1 MTNPSMRD
9 RLRAIRPPVN
19 ELAPFDTEAAA
30 SDPRELF
37 EQWLETA
44 ITNDVSQP
52 TAMTLS
58 TATADGAPSA
68 RTLLLKDL
76 TAEGFW
82 FASLTTAQKG
92 ADLTAN
98 PRAALTFY
106 WPEHGRQVRVV
117 GTVREGPRAVSERD
131 FLARHPTARARAMAG
146 DQSEPLPDAGT
157 VQSRMD
163 AARHLLALTPD
174 FVPES
179 WAAFVVEPETVE
191 FWQAADG
198 HEESRLRYRRAG
210 GAAGTE
216 AGTEADTAA
225 GTDWVRERLWP

>member
-9 RLRAIRPPVN
+9 RLRAIRPPAN

-30 SDPRELF
+30 SNPLELF
-37 EQWLETA
+37 EQWLESA
-44 ITNDVSQP
+44 IAGDVSQP

-58 TATADGAPSA
+58 TASADGAPSA

-82 FASLTTAQKG
+82 FASLTTGPKG
-92 ADLTAN
+92 VDLATN

-106 WPEHGRQVRVV
+106 WREHGRQVRVV

-131 FLARHPTARARAMAG
+131 FLARHPTARARAIAG
-146 DQSEPLPDAGT
+146 DQSTPLPDAET
-157 VQSRMD
+157 VHAKMD
-163 AARHLLALTPD
+163 AARHLLTQTPD

-179 WAAFVVEPETVE
+179 WAALVVEPEVVE

-198 HEESRLRYRRAG
+198 HEESRLRYRSTG
-210 GAAGTE
+210 GAPGV
-216 AGTEADTAA
+216 DC
-225 GTDWVRERLWP
+225 VRERLWA